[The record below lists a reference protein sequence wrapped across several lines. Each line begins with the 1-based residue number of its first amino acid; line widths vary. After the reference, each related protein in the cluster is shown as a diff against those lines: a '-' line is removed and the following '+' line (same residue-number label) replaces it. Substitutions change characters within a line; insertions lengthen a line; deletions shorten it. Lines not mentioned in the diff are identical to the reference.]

1 MNINQACQKVFD
13 KYPSATIHHDQT
25 SNTAVVHGA
34 RASRVKL
41 MFGNSINVL
50 TVDDFTSVLLL
61 DLL

>member
-1 MNINQACQKVFD
+1 MDIEQACQKVFD
-13 KYPSATIHHDQT
+13 KYPSARVDHDAN

-34 RASRVKL
+34 RVSRVKL

-50 TVDDFTSVLLL
+50 TLDEFTSILLL

>member
-1 MNINQACQKVFD
+1 MDIKQACQKVFD
-13 KYPSATIHHDQT
+13 KYPSATVDHDSC

-34 RASRVKL
+34 RSSRVRL